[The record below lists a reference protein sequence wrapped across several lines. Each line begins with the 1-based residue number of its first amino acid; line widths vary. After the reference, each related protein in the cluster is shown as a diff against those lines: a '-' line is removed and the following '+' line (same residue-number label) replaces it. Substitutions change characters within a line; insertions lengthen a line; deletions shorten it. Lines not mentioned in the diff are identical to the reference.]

1 MILNSFIYILE
12 CIYHLL
18 LISIT
23 YSGFKNFKKL
33 SKDKIII
40 FLLFLITMLT
50 EWFGILLSYF
60 KQPNKSVYL
69 IYDYFSVNITI
80 LFYLNNF
87 RIFINNRRKSYYLF
101 LFNTIFFI
109 ADIFIFRKLVSI
121 DTIYTIF
128 FSFVYIILG
137 LLLLL
142 EHLSISN
149 KSKQVLGINFLFV
162 YFALVTLCYKF
173 LAYEFYLLNY
183 EFKVLQ
189 LISYLLNIAGFTY
202 VLLLIKKG
210 NENNI

>member
-1 MILNSFIYILE
+1 
-12 CIYHLL
+12 
-18 LISIT
+18 
-23 YSGFKNFKKL
+23 
-33 SKDKIII
+33 
-40 FLLFLITMLT
+40 MLT

>member
-1 MILNSFIYILE
+1 
-12 CIYHLL
+12 
-18 LISIT
+18 
-23 YSGFKNFKKL
+23 
-33 SKDKIII
+33 
-40 FLLFLITMLT
+40 
-50 EWFGILLSYF
+50 
-60 KQPNKSVYL
+60 
-69 IYDYFSVNITI
+69 
-80 LFYLNNF
+80 
-87 RIFINNRRKSYYLF
+87 
-101 LFNTIFFI
+101 
-109 ADIFIFRKLVSI
+109 
-121 DTIYTIF
+121 
-128 FSFVYIILG
+128 
-137 LLLLL
+137 LL